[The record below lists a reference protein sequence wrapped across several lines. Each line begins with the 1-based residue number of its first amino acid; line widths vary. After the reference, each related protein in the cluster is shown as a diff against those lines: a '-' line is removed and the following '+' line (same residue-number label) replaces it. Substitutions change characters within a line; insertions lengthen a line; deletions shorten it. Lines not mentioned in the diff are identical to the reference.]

1 MNNEYDSNLQPPSGN
16 PAQGDDDED
25 IVDMNY
31 LLENNSEFGAKD
43 ISAIAD
49 EPREISEIQSGVKK
63 SKSHAYNSNS
73 AKMS

>member
-49 EPREISEIQSGVKK
+49 EPKVISEI
-63 SKSHAYNSNS
+63 
-73 AKMS
+73 